1 MASPHDTPNGSP
13 APSNSRASEDISSS
27 SLLDITGTK
36 YRDFDVSLDSSFCLP
51 FAKTSS
57 LRHHPPTPP
66 LPRTKRKSVTFAA
79 PLEESVEGQL
89 ESPKVLAEVEAST
102 TTNECAELDYLEP
115 APELVLGNKS
125 PSRVDDLPCLGRLS
139 IEPGPVPPLPQP
151 VSQLSM
157 TTQPLSLLSSPLA
170 LRQSFTH
177 ILGAPL
183 STAAHAKQ
191 KHRARDTSP
200 SPPTKAKS
208 STRGDYLIPIMAVG
222 LWYMTTRNFII
233 LLPRC

>member
-1 MASPHDTPNGSP
+1 VASPHETPNGSP
-13 APSNSRASEDISSS
+13 APSNGRASEDISSS

-57 LRHHPPTPP
+57 LQHHPPTPP
-66 LPRTKRKSVTFAA
+66 PPRTKRKSVTFAA
-79 PLEESVEGQL
+79 PLEEFVEGQL
-89 ESPKVLAEVEAST
+89 ECPKVPAEVEASII
-102 TTNECAELDYLEP
+102 TNECAGPDYSEP

-125 PSRVDDLPCLGRLS
+125 PFRVDDLHCLGRRLP
-139 IEPGPVPPLPQP
+139 IEARPIRPFPQP
-151 VSQLSM
+151 ASQLSM

-170 LRQSFTH
+170 LRQSFSH
-177 ILGAPL
+177 LFGAPL

-200 SPPTKAKS
+200 SPPIKAES
-208 STRGDYLIPIMAVG
+208 STRGNYLIPIMAVG
-222 LWYMTTRNFII
+222 LWSITA
-233 LLPRC
+233 P